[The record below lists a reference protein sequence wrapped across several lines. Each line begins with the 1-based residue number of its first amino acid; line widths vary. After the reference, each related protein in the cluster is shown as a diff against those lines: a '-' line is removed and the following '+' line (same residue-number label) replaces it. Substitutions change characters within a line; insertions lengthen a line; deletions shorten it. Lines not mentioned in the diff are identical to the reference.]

1 MTDHEHAAREFLHS
15 SEWLNAGD
23 IFAQQK
29 ALADFAASL
38 APLPSDSHKQAAREI
53 MRRGDFT
60 MPASDDHPNKPMD
73 VRAGDLRDLEEA
85 IAAALARVERETL
98 ERVAER
104 LCVVRALQEAKIA
117 SLPTELAR
125 AIAQSMIETLRI
137 SEENVRALAEE
148 ASREA

>member
-1 MTDHEHAAREFLHS
+1 MTDHKQAAMDFLHS

-29 ALADFAASL
+29 AIADFAASL
-38 APLPSDSHKQAAREI
+38 APRPSDSHKQAAREI
-53 MRRGDFT
+53 LQEIVEHGYESHVLLAT
-60 MPASDDHPNKPMD
+60 
-73 VRAGDLRDLEEA
+73 